1 MTASKAFQVVLCGR
15 FHVFILVSSPSL
27 LVVCMPVL
35 FLGNR
40 HIAYLL

>member
-1 MTASKAFQVVLCGR
+1 MTASKVFQVVLCGR
-15 FHVFILVSSPSL
+15 FHVFILASSPL